1 MTYDNLPTRR
11 VSFWLSEKPL
21 IVAVMQGKDQTQL
34 RTGFTTGACATAAS
48 AAACRALLSGSVM
61 ESVLIRLPRGQCVE
75 FNIEK
80 LRHTEGSCQAAVRK
94 DAGDDPDVTHN
105 ALILAEVRRLPMGC
119 GIEFKAGEGVG
130 TVTMPGLPLAV
141 GEPAINPMP
150 RRMITEAVR
159 EVADEFDVSEDF
171 EVTISVPGGAEI
183 AKQTWNPRLG
193 IIGGISILGTT
204 GIVRPYSCSAWIASI
219 HRGVDVARAAG
230 AQHVVGSTGSQSEAA
245 AQRLYGLPDWA
256 MLDMGDFVGGL
267 LKYLRRHT
275 IPRVTI
281 AGGFGK
287 ITKLSQGAL
296 DLHSARSQ
304 VNFEKL
310 AQLAETTLGDS
321 QVGKKVSNAN
331 TAAHALEIA
340 GPKLAHAVAANA
352 LAKVENTLGAL
363 PIASEVLIFSR
374 SGELVGRSG
383 GFQDGFG

>member
-1 MTYDNLPTRR
+1 MAYDNLPTRR

-61 ESVLIRLPRGQCVE
+61 ESVQIRLPRGQCVE
-75 FNIEK
+75 FNIEE

-193 IIGGISILGTT
+193 ITGGISILGTT

-321 QVGKKVSNAN
+321 QVGKKVADAN

-340 GPKLAHAVAANA
+340 GPKLSTCGCCECSDKGREH
-352 LAKVENTLGAL
+352 LGR
-363 PIASEVLIFSR
+363 IADCV
-374 SGELVGRSG
+374 
-383 GFQDGFG
+383 